1 MKIKNPIWHKLI
13 DEYGLKV
20 RIYDEGYNI
29 WSACFVYK
37 SDDRFNNTFEVLRI
51 CEEEHF
57 DSFYV
62 ATELHDYSTDDMVI
76 LSAGYLRP
84 VESYEYA
91 KSQIDN
97 LILQTKKIKAQFELN
112 KIKVDF

>member
-1 MKIKNPIWHKLI
+1 
-13 DEYGLKV
+13 
-20 RIYDEGYNI
+20 
-29 WSACFVYK
+29 
-37 SDDRFNNTFEVLRI
+37 
-51 CEEEHF
+51 
-57 DSFYV
+57 
-62 ATELHDYSTDDMVI
+62 MVI